1 MKTALSAASAILT
14 LNTPATIPAWP
25 IYAYRRVALSLRHAF
40 GKKIM
45 TKQDSIFFT
54 ESFSGSRQQRR
65 YTLELFKESDNSYR
79 LVQRRYNQ
87 ELGVLDEDKHTLAAN
102 IDELMSMNLGNSR
115 LVKQL
120 RRSEWWVSH
129 ES

>member
-1 MKTALSAASAILT
+1 MKTALPAVPAILAP
-14 LNTPATIPAWP
+14 NTRAIFPSWP
-25 IYAYRRVALSLRHAF
+25 LYAYRRVVLFLRHAF
-40 GKKIM
+40 GKQIM
-45 TKQDSIFFT
+45 SKQESIFFT

-65 YTLELFKESDNSYR
+65 YTLELFKEADNSYR

-87 ELGVLDEDKHTLAAN
+87 ELGVLDDDKHTLAKN
-102 IDELMSMNLGNSR
+102 IDALMSMNLGNSR

-120 RRSEWWVSH
+120 RRSEWWISH

>member
-1 MKTALSAASAILT
+1 MKTALHEVSAIHSPT
-14 LNTPATIPAWP
+14 TRVIFPSWP
-25 IYAYRRVALSLRHAF
+25 LYAYRRVVLSLRHAF

-45 TKQDSIFFT
+45 TEKESIFFT

-65 YTLELFKESDNSYR
+65 YTLELFKEADDSYR

-87 ELGVLDEDKHTLAAN
+87 ELGVLDDDKHTLAAN
-102 IDELMSMNLGNSR
+102 IDELMSLNLGNSR
-115 LVKQL
+115 LVKKL
-120 RRSEWWVSH
+120 RRSEWWISH